1 MMSRTSQG
9 VALRRVPRG
18 VSKMNR
24 ADFFLMGRKSVD
36 TMSVEHW
43 YQSDHLGLEAY
54 WESLCHY
61 RDAMFV
67 EA

>member
-18 VSKMNR
+18 VSKMDR
-24 ADFFLMGRKSVD
+24 ADFCLMGRKPVD
-36 TMSVEHW
+36 KMSVEHW
-43 YQSDHLGLEAY
+43 CQPYRLGLDAY

-61 RDAMFV
+61 PDGMFV